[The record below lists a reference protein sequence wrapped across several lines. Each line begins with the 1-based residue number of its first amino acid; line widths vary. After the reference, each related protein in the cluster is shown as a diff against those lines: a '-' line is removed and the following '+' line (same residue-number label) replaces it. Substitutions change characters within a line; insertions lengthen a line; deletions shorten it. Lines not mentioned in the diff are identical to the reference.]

1 MVRAIA
7 ARHAVIGCFSR
18 AAIVQLFQL
27 ELHAAQLYAIILCIL
42 LCDDQVIFGILQ
54 LVGQGQRFVGRIA
67 CDAGGIENLVLL
79 AGNLNHIASRAA
91 VKLPSFRRAFQHAVG
106 VRCAVLPRLARIVLV
121 QPGKLFGPAFVTVGF
136 FQLYAFIPR
145 NLLPAVC
152 NVRRFGALQLQV
164 NGVGQVDLRNVRRTV
179 LLFPL
184 FFDRYVK
191 QLTGGVDKCCRCSVR
206 IVNGAVHLYTVR
218 GNSAVFAAVEGHR
231 FQACAR
237 LFIFPHN
244 KPCADRDFVDH
255 DLAVVLVTVFF
266 HRAGVLFRRDY
277 VAEALAADIAES
289 DGKGKRLAFQC
300 LAFGGN
306 LAYNQLAC
314 LDLVVE
320 NHFQL
325 GQLVI
330 IGRIA
335 VRAKNQRSARLFGL
349 CVLVLGV
356 VSVKGCINR
365 LFRSAIV
372 RGGAADVLQRA
383 NTARRNNVSLA
394 AYICNR
400 YAVFVYRPSCIV
412 QFGVDLLLQGYVAA
426 AAELVI
432 KGNGLTVLQQEL
444 SVFIHNVAVAK
455 VGGKHRKGRIFQLT
469 AFGRAIV
476 WDVVLRGGKACLFR
490 QGRRTAEC
498 KVAQVNA
505 ARIVIAHRYAF

>member
-1 MVRAIA
+1 M
-7 ARHAVIGCFSR
+7 
-18 AAIVQLFQL
+18 
-27 ELHAAQLYAIILCIL
+27 
-42 LCDDQVIFGILQ
+42 
-54 LVGQGQRFVGRIA
+54 
-67 CDAGGIENLVLL
+67 
-79 AGNLNHIASRAA
+79 
-91 VKLPSFRRAFQHAVG
+91 
-106 VRCAVLPRLARIVLV
+106 
-121 QPGKLFGPAFVTVGF
+121 
-136 FQLYAFIPR
+136 
-145 NLLPAVC
+145 
-152 NVRRFGALQLQV
+152 
-164 NGVGQVDLRNVRRTV
+164 RNVRRTV
-179 LLFPL
+179 LRFPL
-184 FFDRYVK
+184 FFDRYVN
-191 QLTGGVDKCCRCSVR
+191 QFAGGVYKRCRYSVLFALR
-206 IVNGAVHLYTVR
+206 NGAVHLYAVR
-218 GNSAVFAAVEGHR
+218 GNSAVFAALDRHR

-289 DGKGKRLAFQC
+289 DGKGKHLTCQI

-335 VRAKNQRSARLFGL
+335 VRAKNQCSARLFGL

-455 VGGKHRKGRIFQLT
+455 VGGKHRKGRVFQLT